1 MNKMSKNIKLMDVE
15 RIVKEV
21 CNDLRK
27 RIVEDEK
34 RYHTHK
40 CDCGRAWAL
49 EKPHIII
56 SPNVHPRVLR
66 VPARERVPASERK
79 NGSRKGK
86 LLYDENGMLVMRNI
100 SRKQTACFCGK
111 PFMLGLKPYPT
122 IHIDDLCGDAK
133 QPTKWG
139 PWVLRALEA
148 LAVKR
153 KATNG
158 KTE

>member
-15 RIVKEV
+15 RIVKAV
-21 CNDLRK
+21 CYDLRK

-56 SPNVHPRVLR
+56 TPNVHPRVLR
-66 VPARERVPASERK
+66 VPARVREK
-79 NGSRKGK
+79 GSKKGK
-86 LLYDENGMLVMRNI
+86 LLYDENGMLVMRDI
-100 SRKQTACFCGK
+100 RRKQTACFCGK
-111 PFMLGLKPYPT
+111 PFMLEMKPYPT
-122 IHIDDLCGDAK
+122 IHIDDLRGDAK
-133 QPTKWG
+133 QPTQWG
-139 PWVLRALEA
+139 PRVLRALEA
-148 LAVKR
+148 LAAKSET
-153 KATNG
+153 TNG